1 MFHFARPGTAFTTT
15 TTAAQTTAVLQL
27 FVAIFVHSTTTTSSI
42 PLGFTCDIWRNS
54 ITTCTTI
61 VFLFGVLSSLRDW
74 NSHCM
79 SQLKEFL
86 FQAISLPNCEHHSD
100 DLHTSFIHRSFII
113 FQHFLKRKFVK
124 GMIREK
130 MWKWTVAGTTE
141 VPCRRHHHRLPRRSF
156 VGCCGLHH
164 SPGPSFRC
172 SWSSWSSPCFVSSVS
187 RHTSTVRLGVHPY
200 IHSHCAVQT
209 WWARIIVQSTHG
221 LQLVYTNIFVKQR
234 SLALRRH
241 SVTNFCR
248 PLHIGMVKATAT
260 AGAAVVAGLLEAF
273 ASSAPATTRC
283 LAQELASQI
292 VVSGSSLQ
300 SLSSFFT

>member
-1 MFHFARPGTAFTTT
+1 
-15 TTAAQTTAVLQL
+15 
-27 FVAIFVHSTTTTSSI
+27 
-42 PLGFTCDIWRNS
+42 
-54 ITTCTTI
+54 
-61 VFLFGVLSSLRDW
+61 
-74 NSHCM
+74 
-79 SQLKEFL
+79 
-86 FQAISLPNCEHHSD
+86 
-100 DLHTSFIHRSFII
+100 
-113 FQHFLKRKFVK
+113 
-124 GMIREK
+124 MIREE

-187 RHTSTVRLGVHPY
+187 RHTSTVRLGVYPY

-209 WWARIIVQSTHG
+209 WRARIIVQSTHG

-260 AGAAVVAGLLEAF
+260 RRSRRCCRASWSVCLQRPGHHQMPSAGTCF
-273 ASSAPATTRC
+273 ANR
-283 LAQELASQI
+283 
-292 VVSGSSLQ
+292 G
-300 SLSSFFT
+300 FR